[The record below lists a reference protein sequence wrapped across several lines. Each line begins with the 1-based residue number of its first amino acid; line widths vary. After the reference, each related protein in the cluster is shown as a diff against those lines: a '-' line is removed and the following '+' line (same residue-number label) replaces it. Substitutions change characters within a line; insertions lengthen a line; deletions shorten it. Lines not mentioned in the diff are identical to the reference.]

1 MYIAKNSLNPAKMSK
16 NNAINF
22 KNIPKKPKA
31 FNLAVLQGMGEKPD
45 FTIILPFSIFVG
57 QPRTGLPRPS
67 PFCETSRIIVEFLQN
82 HQQIRTVFVYTVY

>member
-1 MYIAKNSLNPAKMSK
+1 MDELVYVLPSMFLYRSSHLSSPLYIAKNSLNPAKMSK

-45 FTIILPFSIFVG
+45 FYNHSSINIQF
-57 QPRTGLPRPS
+57 
-67 PFCETSRIIVEFLQN
+67 
-82 HQQIRTVFVYTVY
+82 